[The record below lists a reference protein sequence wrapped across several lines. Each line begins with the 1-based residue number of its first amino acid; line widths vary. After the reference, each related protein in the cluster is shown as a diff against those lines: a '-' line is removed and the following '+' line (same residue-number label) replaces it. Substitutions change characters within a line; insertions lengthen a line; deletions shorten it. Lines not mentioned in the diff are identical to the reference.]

1 MMTPFDQVMQ
11 AAPALDEWQAQ
22 LGPLRIGP
30 GTPYDFTTLYGVD
43 ELPELRT
50 DDEARPWAHGDWSGT
65 DFAGGRLI
73 AWTLD
78 VDAPRAEFDAA
89 LAALRAVMVPQAGLG
104 LVPMWFNLPRL
115 GGMVRWSVKVRRH
128 RINMDRAW
136 LRAEGATQEA
146 QLYAPDPVGYGPGR
160 SVSTGFASETGGL
173 EFDLFTD
180 GSADTGWLEFGAGG
194 SSGRVTLTNAGT
206 APSWPVHRIAGPTP
220 ESGFEIVDVAS
231 GKRLR
236 FVGAVPAGSHL
247 LIDTATGAATLDDVA
262 DRSSLLVMREWTP
275 VLAGGDATLAFLPLG
290 PVSTPSWEPG
300 AALRR
305 NLVIDPRA
313 TDATKW
319 LVSFGTHAGTETQV
333 TGASDGPLLPDGTRA
348 STYMRYTWTTEN
360 TSGTP
365 LAAYSTLAAPPVG
378 LGIGARF
385 GAAIYARVSEP
396 VPSIFGYISQRVAGA
411 DSDNIDGPTQAGSAA
426 GEWQR
431 VEWTGVTT
439 VNADGI
445 NSVGVGLPGMRMPV
459 GATLDVTCAMFE
471 PGATVVGPYFDGS
484 TQDSATGVYEWDG
497 APNASSSTQYAP
509 AHTPQATLTVAH
521 ADAWW

>member
-89 LAALRAVMVPQAGLG
+89 LAALRAVMVPSAGLG
-104 LVPMWFNLPRL
+104 LVPLWFNLPRL

-180 GSADTGWLEFGAGG
+180 GSMDTGWLEFGAGG

-262 DRSSLLVMREWTP
+262 DRSSQLVMREWTP
-275 VLAGGDATLAFLPLG
+275 VLAGGDATLAFLPL
-290 PVSTPSWEPG
+290 S
-300 AALRR
+300 
-305 NLVIDPRA
+305 
-313 TDATKW
+313 
-319 LVSFGTHAGTETQV
+319 
-333 TGASDGPLLPDGTRA
+333 
-348 STYMRYTWTTEN
+348 
-360 TSGTP
+360 
-365 LAAYSTLAAPPVG
+365 APT
-378 LGIGARF
+378 A
-385 GAAIYARVSEP
+385 
-396 VPSIFGYISQRVAGA
+396 
-411 DSDNIDGPTQAGSAA
+411 
-426 GEWQR
+426 
-431 VEWTGVTT
+431 
-439 VNADGI
+439 
-445 NSVGVGLPGMRMPV
+445 
-459 GATLDVTCAMFE
+459 
-471 PGATVVGPYFDGS
+471 
-484 TQDSATGVYEWDG
+484 
-497 APNASSSTQYAP
+497 
-509 AHTPQATLTVAH
+509 ATLTTAF
-521 ADAWW
+521 AAAWW